1 MRLTISYGEI
11 ENKIKEIAKLDIS
24 LMKNTSKSL
33 KLRYNSSN
41 VFVPNVELLINV
53 ISVSL
58 SKIECSY
65 DCNPIMKFAVDK
77 LLPQIFKKLP
87 EEVIVSDGDKIM
99 IELAE
104 IDKLRNVF
112 QYISLSDIEM
122 NENDIDIFLI
132 LNDI

>member
-1 MRLTISYGEI
+1 MRLTITYGELK
-11 ENKIKEIAKLDIS
+11 NKIKEIAKLDIS

-33 KLRYNSSN
+33 KLRYNSDN
-41 VFVPNVELLINV
+41 IFIPNVELSLNV

-65 DCNPIMKFAVDK
+65 DCNPLMKFAVDK

-87 EEVIVSDGDKIM
+87 EDVIVSDGDKIM

-112 QYISLSDIEM
+112 KYISLSDIKM
-122 NENDIDIFLI
+122 NENDLDVFLTLKDI
-132 LNDI
+132 